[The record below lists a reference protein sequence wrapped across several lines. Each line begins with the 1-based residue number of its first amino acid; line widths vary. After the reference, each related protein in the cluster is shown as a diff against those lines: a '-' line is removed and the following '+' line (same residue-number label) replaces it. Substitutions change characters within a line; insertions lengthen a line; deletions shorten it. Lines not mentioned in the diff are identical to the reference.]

1 MKEAP
6 LPGPANQPRDPTSL
20 GFVGVAPSA
29 DRAAPT
35 RSSDVA
41 GEGAGVS
48 YAVVIPTIGRPE
60 LAELIR
66 SADSDPAPVCIV
78 VADDR
83 RGAAEPLSVPST
95 SVPVVVVRSGGRGPA
110 AARNAGWRAAP
121 ADVEWVAFVDDD
133 VRLAADWNA
142 RLVADLAGLPETVG
156 ASQAHL
162 EVPLPAGH
170 RPTDEERRTTGLVG
184 APWITADLAYR
195 RSVLEATGGFDERF
209 PRPFREDA
217 DLALRAVR
225 AGFEIV
231 WGERR
236 TVHPVRAR
244 GGWRGSIAVQA
255 GNADNALLRAKF
267 GTDWRNQI
275 GTTPGRTGRHLLAV
289 GAAFGA
295 LGALLAGRRRIAAG
309 STLLWAA
316 VTAEFALRRIWPGPR
331 TAREIAAMISTSAV
345 IPPVALYHRLRGE
358 WHVRRPG
365 SAGEQPQAVLFDR
378 DGTLIT
384 NVPYLADPAGVE
396 PVPGARRALRDLRRR
411 GVAVG
416 VVSNQSGVA
425 RGLISPEALARV
437 NARVDDLLG
446 PFDTWQVCRH
456 GVDDGCACRKP
467 APGLI
472 QAAAR
477 ELGVQPNE
485 CVVIGDIG
493 ADVDAALAAG
503 ARAVLVP
510 TPETREVEIDRAGIF
525 ASVAPTLGDAVRM
538 SLGGRS

>member
-1 MKEAP
+1 M
-6 LPGPANQPRDPTSL
+6 R
-20 GFVGVAPSA
+20 
-29 DRAAPT
+29 
-35 RSSDVA
+35 
-41 GEGAGVS
+41 

-60 LAELIR
+60 LADLVR
-66 SADSDPAPVCIV
+66 SADRAPAPLGII

-83 RGAAEPLSVPST
+83 REAAEPLLLPATTVPL
-95 SVPVVVVRSGGRGPA
+95 VVVRSGGRGPA
-110 AARNAGWRAAP
+110 AARNAGWRAA
-121 ADVEWVAFVDDD
+121 AAECGEACDWIAFVDDD
-133 VRLAADWNA
+133 VRLAPDWNA
-142 RLVADLAGLPETVG
+142 RLVADLTGLPDTVG

-162 EVPLPAGH
+162 EVPLPSGH

-184 APWITADLAYR
+184 APWITADMAYR
-195 RSVLEATGGFDERF
+195 LSVLEQTGGFDERF

-217 DLALRAVR
+217 DLALRVVR
-225 AGFEIV
+225 AGFDIV
-231 WGERR
+231 WGQRR
-236 TVHPVRAR
+236 TQHPVRGR

-267 GTDWRNQI
+267 GPTWRVQI

-289 GAAFGA
+289 GSALGA
-295 LGALLAGRRRIAAG
+295 VGALLAGRPRLAVGAAVV
-309 STLLWAA
+309 WAA
-316 VTAEFALRRIWPGPR
+316 VTTEFAVRRISPGPR
-331 TAREIAAMISTSAV
+331 TAREVIAMIMTSAV

-358 WHVRRPG
+358 WTVRRDPRRTG
-365 SAGEQPQAVLFDR
+365 AERPRAVLFDR

-384 NVPYLADPAGVE
+384 NVPYLADPAGVQ
-396 PVPGARRALRDLRRR
+396 PVPGARRVLSDLRRR

-437 NARVDDLLG
+437 NARVEDLLG
-446 PFDTWQVCRH
+446 PFDTWQLCPH

-467 APGLI
+467 APGLV

-477 ELGVQPNE
+477 ELGVQPND

-493 ADVDAALAAG
+493 ADVEAALAAG

-510 TPETREVEIDRAGIF
+510 TPETRVAEIDRAGLV
-525 ASVAPTLGDAVRM
+525 ASVAPTLGDAVRI
-538 SLGGRS
+538 SLGTRS

>member
-1 MKEAP
+1 MS
-6 LPGPANQPRDPTSL
+6 GP
-20 GFVGVAPSA
+20 
-29 DRAAPT
+29 
-35 RSSDVA
+35 
-41 GEGAGVS
+41 S

-60 LAELIR
+60 LADLVR
-66 SADSDPAPVCIV
+66 SADGEPSPVCIV

-83 RGAAEPLSVPST
+83 RDAADPLPLPET
-95 SVPVVVVRSGGRGPA
+95 TAPLLVVRSGGRGPA
-110 AARNAGWRAAP
+110 AARNAGWRAVDP
-121 ADVEWVAFVDDD
+121 ARRCDQAADQAGDQAGDQSGGQTAEWIAFVDDD
-133 VRLAADWNA
+133 VRLAPDWNA
-142 RLVADLAGLPETVG
+142 RLVADLAGLADMVG

-162 EVPLPAGH
+162 DVPLPAGH

-184 APWITADLAYR
+184 APWITADMAYR
-195 RSVLEATGGFDERF
+195 RSVLDATGGFDERF

-217 DLALRAVR
+217 DLALRVIR
-225 AGFEIV
+225 AGFAIV

-236 TVHPVRAR
+236 SEHPTRSR

-267 GTDWRNQI
+267 GPYWRQQI

-289 GAAFGA
+289 GAAVGSVC
-295 LGALLAGRRRIAAG
+295 ALLAGRPRLVAG
-309 STLLWAA
+309 SAMVWAA
-316 VTAEFALRRIWPGPR
+316 VTAEFAVRRISPGPR
-331 TAREIAAMISTSAV
+331 TAHEIAAMIVTSAA

-358 WHVRRPG
+358 WAVRQGPRR
-365 SAGEQPQAVLFDR
+365 SVGERPQAVLFDR

-384 NVPYLADPAGVE
+384 NVPYLADPAGVR
-396 PVPGARRALRDLRRR
+396 PVPGARRVLSELRRR

-437 NARVDDLLG
+437 NGRVEDLLG
-446 PFDTWQVCRH
+446 PFDTWQVCPH
-456 GVDDGCACRKP
+456 GVDDGCGCRKP
-467 APGLI
+467 APGLVR
-472 QAAAR
+472 AAAR
-477 ELGVQPNE
+477 ELGVRPNQ

-510 TPETREVEIDRAGIF
+510 TPETRVAEVDRAELL
-525 ASVAPTLGDAVRM
+525 ASVAPTLGEAVRI
-538 SLGGRS
+538 SVGTRS